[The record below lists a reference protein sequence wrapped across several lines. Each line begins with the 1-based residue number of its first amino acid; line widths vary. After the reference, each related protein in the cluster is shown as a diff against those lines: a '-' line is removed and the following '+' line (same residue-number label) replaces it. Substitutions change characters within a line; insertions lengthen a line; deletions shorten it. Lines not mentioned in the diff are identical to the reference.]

1 MQVGAIAIQ
10 TQMLKTNSVLIKIS
24 DTGMGMT
31 EEVKS
36 RIFDPF
42 FTTKPVGRGTGLGLS
57 ISYQI
62 IVHHHKGQIKCISKL
77 GKGTE
82 FHIEIPLWQTC

>member
-1 MQVGAIAIQ
+1 MPEHVI
-10 TQMLKTNSVLIKIS
+10 N
-24 DTGMGMT
+24 
-31 EEVKS
+31 

-42 FTTKPVGRGTGLGLS
+42 FTTKPVGKGTGMGMA

-62 IVHHHKGQIKCISKL
+62 ITEKHCGKLECFSTL

-82 FHIEIPLWQTC
+82 LIIQVPMRQQV